1 MGKMGLTDTFNLF
14 NAAPTEMGRLA
25 YASTVSGIN
34 SSHKTVNTTHSE
46 KKKRDREDAISD
58 LAELANETI
67 RQSYER
73 FQATYDDVTAFYDD
87 ADDRLDYLETQIN
100 AQIQGIESR
109 TELLTGANGAAVY
122 QDEQGVFYTVRDGER
137 MAVTDGEE
145 LEALREQVNS
155 IKADGQVV
163 RTEAQQDRLVEL
175 TVLLTE
181 ALDLRGDVRDN
192 RQEADTLKDNVEDD
206 PSQAPEAEETLQYG
220 RDDVEQRLEEL
231 EQKVEGLDAN
241 GRRFNQQHSF
251 DQTPD
256 DSVINKQMS
265 SLPDKAPAAGF
276 DLS

>member
-25 YASTVSGIN
+25 YTSAVSSVT
-34 SSHKTVNTTHSE
+34 SSHKTLDATQPE
-46 KKKRDREDAISD
+46 KKKKDNEDVISD

-100 AQIQGIESR
+100 DQIQGIESR
-109 TELLTGANGAAVY
+109 TEILAGANGAAVY
-122 QDEQGVFYTVRDGER
+122 QDEQGGFYTVRDGKR
-137 MAVTDGEE
+137 MAVIDEEE

-163 RTEAQQDRLVEL
+163 RTEAQQDKLTEL

-192 RQEADTLKDNVEDD
+192 RQEADTLKDKVEDD
-206 PSQAPEAEETLQYG
+206 PSQAEEAEETLQRG
-220 RDDVEQRLEEL
+220 RDDVERRLEEL
-231 EQKVEGLDAN
+231 ERKVEGLDAD
-241 GRRFNQQHSF
+241 RRQNHQHHTV
-251 DQTPD
+251 DQIPD
-256 DSVINKQMS
+256 DPVIDTQIS
-265 SLPDKAPAAGF
+265 SLTGKAPATGF